1 MDSILSIFGTG
12 VGLGREN
19 KMFEV
24 MEMLWAESGKRLK

>member
-24 MEMLWAESGKRLK
+24 MEMLWGQKVARD